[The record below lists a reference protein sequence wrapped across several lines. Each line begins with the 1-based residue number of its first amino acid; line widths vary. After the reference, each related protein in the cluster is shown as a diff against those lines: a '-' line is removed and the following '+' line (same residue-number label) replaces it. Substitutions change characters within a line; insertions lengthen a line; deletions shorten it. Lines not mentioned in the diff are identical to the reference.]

1 MSLGMRR
8 VTSNPVDLAWGGDG
22 RIYVLCRG
30 GLNKGI
36 RVIDWDD
43 GNHGTFGAE
52 DFQWPA
58 AVIIDREENLY
69 ISDEAGHKISTFS
82 KGGDLLGSWGEH
94 GGGDGQL
101 NRPSGMAFDADENI
115 YVSDTLNHRVQKLTK
130 DGAFLMKWGEFGQGD
145 GQFNMPW
152 GIAIDELGDVYVADW
167 RNDRVQKFTAE
178 GGFLFKFGAPGSGD
192 GQFNRPSGLA
202 VDGDGDI
209 YVADWG
215 NDRVQLFNPE
225 GRYVEQFLG
234 DANLSES
241 ARAYVMAN
249 PITLRLR
256 EMSRLEPARRFR
268 GPISVRVDDQGRM
281 LVPDFGS
288 HRIQVY
294 KKESYPLEERQLTP
308 RPRNPNLLTA

>member
-1 MSLGMRR
+1 M
-8 VTSNPVDLAWGGDG
+8 
-22 RIYVLCRG
+22 
-30 GLNKGI
+30 
-36 RVIDWDD
+36 
-43 GNHGTFGAE
+43 
-52 DFQWPA
+52 
-58 AVIIDREENLY
+58 
-69 ISDEAGHKISTFS
+69 
-82 KGGDLLGSWGEH
+82 
-94 GGGDGQL
+94 
-101 NRPSGMAFDADENI
+101 
-115 YVSDTLNHRVQKLTK
+115 
-130 DGAFLMKWGEFGQGD
+130 
-145 GQFNMPW
+145 
-152 GIAIDELGDVYVADW
+152 
-167 RNDRVQKFTAE
+167 
-178 GGFLFKFGAPGSGD
+178 
-192 GQFNRPSGLA
+192 
-202 VDGDGDI
+202 DGDGDI

-308 RPRNPNLLTA
+308 ALETPTSLPPRRRDLSLRRTRNFAGESSSSNLPLVNLNPEAVALGHIQPALAVELEPRRGPRSTSRCETTPRGDRR